1 MGKGKAPP
9 FGRAFPPL
17 SLTSELAILIGV
29 VHGFLA
35 LTAARILLL
44 LTGLLTT
51 ALLLLAGLLT
61 RVLVLLARVLVWVA
75 HIRDLPC

>member
-51 ALLLLAGLLT
+51 ALLLAGLLT